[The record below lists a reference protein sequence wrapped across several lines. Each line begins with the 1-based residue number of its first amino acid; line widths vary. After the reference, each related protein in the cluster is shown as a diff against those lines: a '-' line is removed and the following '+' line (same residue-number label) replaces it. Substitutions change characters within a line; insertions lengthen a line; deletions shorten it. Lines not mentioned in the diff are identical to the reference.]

1 MIYLIFLTGWLSL
14 NDYLKWTVYL
24 KKSSF
29 LASDEMTKFMTEA
42 LDKQW
47 LLTKHVLVFG
57 ILELDEEK
65 SLLNL
70 NLNFIKYR
78 SSLIKV
84 SSKEGK
90 QIPRGF
96 SQLPIKNVHLTPAN
110 EFASKYLSLQ
120 PCDMN
125 SKRLWIGYR
134 EGMCLVQHVSK
145 NMLATKPKNVA
156 EYPGLK
162 NVENYM
168 DTSYEEHQI
177 ISR

>member
-1 MIYLIFLTGWLSL
+1 MIHSIDLSNFPNWLAFLKRLSKM
-14 NDYLKWTVYL
+14 DYVP

-47 LLTKHVLVFG
+47 LLTKHVLVFA
-57 ILELDEEK
+57 ILELAEEK

-70 NLNFIKYR
+70 NVN
-78 SSLIKV
+78 LIKV
-84 SSKEGK
+84 PSKEGK

-96 SQLPIKNVHLTPAN
+96 SQLPIKNVHLTLAN

-125 SKRLWIGYR
+125 SKRL
-134 EGMCLVQHVSK
+134 
-145 NMLATKPKNVA
+145 
-156 EYPGLK
+156 
-162 NVENYM
+162 
-168 DTSYEEHQI
+168 
-177 ISR
+177 